1 MGLLLLAALIGVPL
15 IEIGLFIEIGGWIG
29 LWPTLA
35 LVVLTAMIGSWQLR
49 AQGLAT
55 LARGREQLDRGQLPA
70 RELFDGFCLVIA
82 GALLLTPGFM
92 TDAIGLA
99 LFVPGFRDWLRQYLG
114 RRMKVASETH
124 VWVDGEEIRPGQ
136 PDPPSQSGRGRGPG
150 SDGRVIEGEFRD
162 VSDDSRDVGD
172 DDPPATDPTTGPR
185 GGRPR

>member
-1 MGLLLLAALIGVPL
+1 LAALIGVPL
-15 IEIGLFIEIGGWIG
+15 IEIGLFIEIGGFIG

-35 LVVLTAMIGSWQLR
+35 LVVLTAAIGSWQLR

-55 LARGREQLDRGQLPA
+55 LARARQQLDRGQLPA

-99 LFVPGFRDWLRQYLG
+99 LFVPGFRDMLRRHLAS
-114 RRMKVASETH
+114 RMETAAEAH

-136 PDPPSQSGRGRGPG
+136 GRPRRGPG
-150 SDGRVIEGEFRD
+150 GSVIEGEFRD
-162 VSDDSRDVGD
+162 VSDTPD
-172 DDPPATDPTTGPR
+172 DDDDTPAGIPPR
-185 GGRPR
+185 

>member
-92 TDAIGLA
+92 TDTIGLA
-99 LFVPGFRDWLRQYLG
+99 LFVPGFRDWLRQYLA
-114 RRMKVASETH
+114 RRMEAATETR

-136 PDPPSQSGRGRGPG
+136 PRRDGGSGSG
-150 SDGRVIEGEFRD
+150 GRVIEGEYRD
-162 VSDDSRDVGD
+162 VSDKTD
-172 DDPPATDPTTGPR
+172 DDPPAGNPPGKPSGGSPR
-185 GGRPR
+185 